1 MRHSICIASHRIA
14 RELDN
19 SRRAQK
25 DGGRAR
31 VRRYGPPRA
40 QARICIH
47 PSTPHHHIPI
57 PRYGG
62 IFPPNFTKY
71 QTIAETDANLER
83 IAQGKHGLALLHDMP
98 AWLKKTLLPLMEGGA
113 RA

>member
-1 MRHSICIASHRIA
+1 M
-14 RELDN
+14 
-19 SRRAQK
+19 
-25 DGGRAR
+25 
-31 VRRYGPPRA
+31 
-40 QARICIH
+40 
-47 PSTPHHHIPI
+47 
-57 PRYGG
+57 